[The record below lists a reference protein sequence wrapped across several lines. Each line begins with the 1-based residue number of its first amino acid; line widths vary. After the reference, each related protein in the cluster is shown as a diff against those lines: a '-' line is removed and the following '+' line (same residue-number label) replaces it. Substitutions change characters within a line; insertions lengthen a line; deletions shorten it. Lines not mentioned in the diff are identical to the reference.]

1 MNVRRTGA
9 YVLVAATALAFGF
22 LLATQVRTGLL
33 VPGNR
38 VARSEALVRT
48 VQDLEKTNTQQ
59 RGQIARLQSEINDL
73 EARAA
78 QRSDAARR
86 LQDEVAGLRAHAG
99 ATTLRGPGVTVDI
112 ANGRPGND
120 EPGKTGYVINFEDI
134 QDVVNLLFGG
144 GAEGV
149 AVNGHRITPL
159 SSFTGSGSTVL
170 IDQGNP
176 MSSPFHVAAVGNRNQ
191 IEQLLA
197 EPASLG
203 DLRNRQRR
211 FGVAIGYQGSSDL
224 TLPAFDSA
232 LETRYART
240 S

>member
-9 YVLVAATALAFGF
+9 YVLLAATALAFGF
-22 LLATQVRTGLL
+22 LLATQVRTQLL

-48 VQDLEKTNTQQ
+48 VHGLEATNSGE
-59 RGQIARLQSEINDL
+59 RGQIARLRAEIDEL
-73 EARAA
+73 EVQAA

-86 LQDEVAGLRAHAG
+86 LQEEVAGLRLHAG
-99 ATTLRGPGVTVDI
+99 ATRLRGPGVTVDL

-120 EPGKTGYVINFEDI
+120 DPGGTGHLVNFEDI
-134 QDVVNLLFGG
+134 QDVVNLLFAG

-149 AVNGHRITPL
+149 AVNGHRISPQ
-159 SSFTGSGSTVL
+159 SSFMGAGGTIL

-176 MSSPFHVAAVGNRNQ
+176 LAPPYHLAAVGNRSQ
-191 IEQLLA
+191 MEQLLA
-197 EPASLG
+197 EPAALG

-211 FGVAIGYQGSSDL
+211 FGLGVDYRGSPDL
-224 TLPAFDSA
+224 TLPAYDSA
-232 LETRYART
+232 LEISYAKP